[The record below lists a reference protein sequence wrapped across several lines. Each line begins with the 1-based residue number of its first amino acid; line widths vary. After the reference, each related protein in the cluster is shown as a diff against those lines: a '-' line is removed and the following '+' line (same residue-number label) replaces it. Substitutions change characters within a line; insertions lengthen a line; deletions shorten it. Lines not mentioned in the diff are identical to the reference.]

1 MYSRIVHPTDFST
14 ESLPALRAAHNL
26 AEKIGAE
33 LTVCFFASPPVA
45 AQTDTITNP
54 ETGET
59 RDIAVELEAL
69 EPTRPKLS
77 RDLKI
82 LITEKSTSLKR
93 LVGFLEDMGADLL
106 VMGMH
111 RRTGIAGWFGHS
123 YTEDVIRNAKCAV
136 LVVKQDEETV
146 QNESVAAATP
156 DSDSE

>member
-1 MYSRIVHPTDFST
+1 MYSRIVHPTDFSA
-14 ESLPALRAAHNL
+14 ESLPALRAAHKL
-26 AEKIGAE
+26 AEKIGAD
-33 LTVCFFASPPVA
+33 LTVCFFASPPLA
-45 AQTDTITNP
+45 AQADTITNP

-69 EPTRPKLS
+69 EPTRKNLT
-77 RDLKI
+77 RELKI
-82 LITEKSTSLKR
+82 MVTEKSTSLKR

-136 LVVKQDEETV
+136 LVVKQDDEVV
-146 QNESVAAATP
+146 QNESVVAVP
-156 DSDSE
+156 NDSNQG